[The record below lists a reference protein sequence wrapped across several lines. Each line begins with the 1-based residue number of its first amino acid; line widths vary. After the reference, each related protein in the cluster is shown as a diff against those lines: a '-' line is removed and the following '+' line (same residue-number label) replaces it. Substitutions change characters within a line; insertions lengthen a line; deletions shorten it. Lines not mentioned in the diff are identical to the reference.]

1 MYKTIEETAI
11 DLGMPVDQVMRLI
24 YEGRIRSV
32 YDGQQILINS
42 GQFSTYFNQ
51 LERIKEEIEIWRSTL
66 FQRILMSKM
75 KIKSPPFIQ

>member
-42 GQFSTYFNQ
+42 RQFSTYFNQ
-51 LERIKEEIEIWRSTL
+51 LERIKEEIEIWRSTP
-66 FQRILMSKM
+66 IPEDIDVKDED
-75 KIKSPPFIQ
+75 